1 MNTPSSKKFLA
12 AAVLCSLL
20 GTTPVWAATQTATDR
35 VTTSNTAGTRYTSIN
50 VTQESATEKYEIIG
64 ISNPGTG
71 DMTVYM
77 APGATISASSAADGT
92 RIGQNAYG
100 ITNIITS
107 LTVDEALKVTV
118 TAATAA
124 TPKGADMDV
133 SATGVGSY
141 KADLT
146 LGLDGAANTITV
158 KADAGTYTGV
168 EAGSSLATAAGI
180 ESQGGAITI
189 SGDTTLNASA
199 QGMTPGAGSNV
210 NVGRAEAEAN
220 GIVCSC
226 IPIPIGS
233 TSHALKLGGLTGTI
247 SAQGG
252 TVNTG
257 SDSAASA
264 RAYGIENYETTL
276 TADSVNLT
284 AQATGGTAGGQ
295 ASTADVAARA
305 EGIIQNGS
313 TKYGPAAQLT
323 VTGPTSV
330 KVSATGGGYEGTGS
344 AESSNA
350 LAFGIGAMAV
360 APYTSG
366 IPYSGT
372 YKLSDVTAVV
382 RATGGTDNAGSTDPD
397 NPTTGA
403 DVSAVA
409 AGVITGI
416 GSLTA
421 KNLDLTV
428 SAQGGTAAGKD
439 ATINVDAE
447 GLTQKVSPAFASESG
462 SVRVT
467 GATRLNVTAT
477 GGNTTGTG
485 SRIATTAS
493 ATNAIGIKN
502 VISENQY
509 TSSSP
514 YNPAAATMELGTVE
528 GSVTA
533 TGGTVNTDGVSTE
546 NFAIITTALG
556 VMNGVQAEGFGNI
569 EGGSLSLDSLKLNV
583 AATGAKLTGSTES
596 SLTQVCGIAQNSNDS
611 EEYGHTTLTISG
623 ATNLDVMATGA
634 EPVGSGIL
642 TQDDTSANGFT
653 YTTISG
659 DVNYEGAN
667 LGPFTATVTAVGGTV
682 NDTESVIETGAA
694 GIMYDNQV
702 TAQDLD
708 LTVSATGGTV
718 KGTTD
723 GKANTAASTVMAYA
737 IMNDTGSTS
746 SLFQLTVPGDVN
758 FKVTATG
765 SKAAEGAAV
774 KTSTVKAYGINL
786 SGAEGGTDEATLGS
800 VTGTVTL
807 NNGAATD
814 PDSDE
819 GGSIAAGILVQTF
832 ADLTSTGDVDLT
844 VTANGTEGNNSAD
857 ALSAVGMAATE
868 NSHIQVNGNATIK
881 AAVNPVAGTDGYDL
895 FAALAL
901 EAAAAGSTI
910 NLGTDGAGNSLNTTV
925 QLEGGVLAVQ
935 GGTVNLTLDNSA
947 SYLQGNVYATSFE
960 GRTIQPGT
968 VNLVVANGATW
979 RPVYDNRNG
988 DFNNGKVNHAPDYTV
1003 TENSI
1008 DTLTLK
1014 DGGIVD
1020 LTWDNPTRS
1029 SEFRTLEV
1037 KDLTGDGGV
1046 FKINADLANNKADS
1060 ISVGEGSASTQ
1071 AYIDVAY
1078 DPYFANETL
1087 SAGKSVT
1094 GTARVVTAS
1103 PTTMTFAGKQDS
1115 YNLYTYT
1122 PTLVNNG
1129 DGTWDL
1135 TALTID
1141 SAKTSGHVKTAGVD
1155 RLGLNSLFLFE
1166 TNSLSRRL
1174 GELRDAATNENAS
1187 GKNSGAAANASG
1199 KTAGATSDS
1208 DKTSSIWARYYDG
1221 KLEQGDASLKAHLF
1235 QAGYDK
1241 SSIGASEKTYRGAA
1255 LSYAKGDGTYALGS
1269 GDMKETTFSLY
1280 QTGIKNDGRY
1290 YDVVLKAGKYTDDYD
1305 VTATANPSS
1314 ADYDTWAYSIS
1325 GEMGKRIDLGKGLYV
1340 EPQAELILGRLNG
1353 ADYTTSTGMQ
1363 VSVDAQNKAIT
1374 RLGLAFGKSY
1384 TRGSLY
1390 GKFSYYHDFGTG
1402 VDLNAADGGNSVG
1415 YSEDLARNWTELTI
1429 GGSAKLG
1436 KSCNAY
1442 AEVSKYMGQLSSN
1455 IRYNIGA
1462 RWSF

>member
-257 SDSAASA
+257 SDSSASA

-295 ASTADVAARA
+295 ASTADVSAA
-305 EGIIQNGS
+305 
-313 TKYGPAAQLT
+313 
-323 VTGPTSV
+323 
-330 KVSATGGGYEGTGS
+330 
-344 AESSNA
+344 
-350 LAFGIGAMAV
+350 
-360 APYTSG
+360 
-366 IPYSGT
+366 
-372 YKLSDVTAVV
+372 
-382 RATGGTDNAGSTDPD
+382 
-397 NPTTGA
+397 
-403 DVSAVA
+403 A

-428 SAQGGTAAGKD
+428 SAQGGTAAGED
-439 ATINVDAE
+439 ATVNVDAE
-447 GLTQKVSPAFASESG
+447 GLTQKVSPESASDSG

-485 SRIATTAS
+485 SRIATTTS
-493 ATNAIGIKN
+493 ATSAIGIKN
-502 VISENQY
+502 VISEKN
-509 TSSSP
+509 SSP

-556 VMNGVQAEGFGNI
+556 VMNGVQGEGIGNI
-569 EGGSLSLDSLKLNV
+569 DGGSLSLDSLKLNV
-583 AATGAKLTGSTES
+583 TGTGAKLTGSTES
-596 SLTQVCGIAQNSNDS
+596 SLTQVCGITQNSNDS

-623 ATNLDVMATGA
+623 ATNLDVTATGA

-653 YTTISG
+653 YTTLSG

-910 NLGTDGAGNSLNTTV
+910 NIGTDGAGNSLNTTV
-925 QLEGGVLAVQ
+925 QLEGGVLAVE

-1029 SEFRTLEV
+1029 SAFRTLEV

-1046 FKINADLANNKADS
+1046 FRLNADLANNKADS
-1060 ISVGEGSASTQ
+1060 ISVGAGSASTQ

-1280 QTGIKNDGRY
+1280 QTGLRT
-1290 YDVVLKAGKYTDDYD
+1290 TD
-1305 VTATANPSS
+1305 
-1314 ADYDTWAYSIS
+1314 
-1325 GEMGKRIDLGKGLYV
+1325 
-1340 EPQAELILGRLNG
+1340 
-1353 ADYTTSTGMQ
+1353 
-1363 VSVDAQNKAIT
+1363 AIT
-1374 RLGLAFGKSY
+1374 
-1384 TRGSLY
+1384 T
-1390 GKFSYYHDFGTG
+1390 
-1402 VDLNAADGGNSVG
+1402 
-1415 YSEDLARNWTELTI
+1415 
-1429 GGSAKLG
+1429 
-1436 KSCNAY
+1436 
-1442 AEVSKYMGQLSSN
+1442 
-1455 IRYNIGA
+1455 
-1462 RWSF
+1462 